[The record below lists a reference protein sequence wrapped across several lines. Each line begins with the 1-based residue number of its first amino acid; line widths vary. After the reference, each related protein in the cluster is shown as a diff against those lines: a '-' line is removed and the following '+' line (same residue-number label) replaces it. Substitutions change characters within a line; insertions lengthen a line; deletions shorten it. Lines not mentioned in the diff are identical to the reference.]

1 MLIPLRNFHLW
12 LPWTVVIGV
21 VALAGW
27 HLGGLGVMALTT
39 SLVAAIMLFGFWE
52 PAILTVYLVFAS
64 VVICIL
70 IGVPIGVWAS
80 RSERVARVVM
90 SICDTLQT
98 FPSFIYLIP
107 VIMLLKVGDLSN
119 IVAILAYA
127 TVPSVRF
134 TYLGL
139 KKVPAV
145 LKEAAEANGCTKWQ
159 KFWKVELPYALPEI
173 MLGINQTIMMALAL
187 VVIAS
192 MIGVKGLGQPVLQ
205 AIANQY
211 FTLGMFNGLAI
222 VGVAIIFDRVSQAYG
237 KRMQAHSEEVHGK

>member
-1 MLIPLRNFHLW
+1 MFLKELAILPKKYTYTLGKEIDTAVREFSKNSYAYISPVRDFITVQMLIPLRNFHLW

-119 IVAILAYA
+119 TQRGRGGQWVYQVAEILESR
-127 TVPSVRF
+127 TPVC
-134 TYLGL
+134 
-139 KKVPAV
+139 
-145 LKEAAEANGCTKWQ
+145 AA
-159 KFWKVELPYALPEI
+159 
-173 MLGINQTIMMALAL
+173 
-187 VVIAS
+187 
-192 MIGVKGLGQPVLQ
+192 
-205 AIANQY
+205 
-211 FTLGMFNGLAI
+211 
-222 VGVAIIFDRVSQAYG
+222 
-237 KRMQAHSEEVHGK
+237 